1 MNYEFKYKIFY
12 GLNPHSKP
20 ITKIVIINFENKDL
34 IYSWISEN
42 MLPNSIWWIEYQI
55 LCDGFL
61 VEEKRNPNLDEN
73 LRSR

>member
-1 MNYEFKYKIFY
+1 MNPY
-12 GLNPHSKP
+12 SKP
-20 ITKIVIINFENKDL
+20 ITKIVIINYENKDL